1 MKLIGRRSRAPYFT
15 PLATST
21 AGLRAR
27 TGEGLRWATRQRG
40 GVDRDTVGLLVASTL
55 AGLAVLLALVAL
67 ARQPF
72 LLVVAV
78 PFGVGAYLVW
88 RGATGRFGFGLTGG
102 RRVRETRFREAARE
116 QAAGSRTAGGQSG
129 QRGRAAAAGQ
139 RAADQRQDS
148 RQRRQ
153 RRRRRTAGTRAD
165 QSPQPLGRREAYR
178 VLGLPPDADA
188 ASVKAAYREQVK
200 RTHPDA
206 DGGDREAFQR
216 VNAAYE
222 TLRE

>member
-1 MKLIGRRSRAPYFT
+1 MGDAPT
-15 PLATST
+15 
-21 AGLRAR
+21 
-27 TGEGLRWATRQRG
+27 G
-40 GVDRDTVGLLVASTL
+40 GVDRDTVGLFVASTL

-102 RRVRETRFREAARE
+102 RRVREARFREAARE
-116 QAAGSRTAGGQSG
+116 RAAGSRTDRARDG
-129 QRGRAAAAGQ
+129 QRGRAAESSQ
-139 RAADQRQDS
+139 RTGRDP
-148 RQRRQ
+148 RQRRERQ
-153 RRRRRTAGTRAD
+153 RRRTGRTRVD
-165 QSPQPLGRREAYR
+165 QSPQPLGRREACR

-188 ASVKAAYREQVK
+188 DAVKAAYREQVK

-206 DGGDREAFQR
+206 DGGNREAFQR

>member
-102 RRVRETRFREAARE
+102 RRVRETRFREATRE
-116 QAAGSRTAGGQSG
+116 R
-129 QRGRAAAAGQ
+129 RER
-139 RAADQRQDS
+139 QRQ
-148 RQRRQ
+148 
-153 RRRRRTAGTRAD
+153 RTTRTRTRTD
-165 QSPQPLGRREAYR
+165 QSSQPLGRREAYW
-178 VLGLPPDADA
+178 VLGLSPDADA
-188 ASVKAAYREQVK
+188 DAVKAAYRKQVK

-206 DGGDREAFQR
+206 DGGNRETFQR

>member
-1 MKLIGRRSRAPYFT
+1 MDDAPT
-15 PLATST
+15 
-21 AGLRAR
+21 
-27 TGEGLRWATRQRG
+27 G
-40 GVDRDTVGLLVASTL
+40 GVDRDTLGLFVASTL

-72 LLVVAV
+72 LLVVSV
-78 PFGVGAYLVW
+78 PLGVGAYLVW

-102 RRVRETRFREAARE
+102 RRVRETRFREAAGE
-116 QAAGSRTAGGQSG
+116 QATGSRTAGARPGP
-129 QRGRAAAAGQ
+129 RGRAAASGG
-139 RAADQRQDS
+139 RAAD
-148 RQRRQ
+148 RRGDPRRRRE

-165 QSPQPLGRREAYR
+165 RSSRPLGRREAYR

-188 ASVKAAYREQVK
+188 DAVKAAYREQVK

-206 DGGDREAFQR
+206 EGGDRETFQR

-222 TLRE
+222 TLRG

>member
-1 MKLIGRRSRAPYFT
+1 MGDAPTRS
-15 PLATST
+15 
-21 AGLRAR
+21 
-27 TGEGLRWATRQRG
+27 
-40 GVDRDTVGLLVASTL
+40 VDRDTVGLFIASTL

-102 RRVRETRFREAARE
+102 RRAREARFREATRE
-116 QAAGSRTAGGQSG
+116 RRSASRTAGARPG
-129 QRGRAAAAGQ
+129 QRGGAADQ
-139 RAADQRQDS
+139 RAADQRWGPQ
-148 RQRRQ
+148 QRRR
-153 RRRRRTAGTRAD
+153 RRRRRTAGARAD
-165 QSPQPLGRREAYR
+165 RSSQPLSRREAFR

-188 ASVKAAYREQVK
+188 AAVKAAYREQVK